1 MTAFIGLPIF
11 ALAWAV
17 GILLLAIFKWDWLEK
32 HPLLYLDRL
41 HLWMGSEYDSNIRKK
56 TILKFSVIIAL
67 GMVIFIIM
75 MRNYFDN
82 VKLGDYTEV
91 NAGEAV
97 PLAGGELV
105 LRDWVI
111 GDSITILQ
119 WNPIDGEFRKS
130 VEKAEV
136 HAYGEALLA
145 FTGIL
150 TNPTQ
155 EPITVSEKDIRMFGV
170 PADIG
175 QGSRFNGSWK
185 ADHNADADGNV
196 SLAPGESVFLYFWAV
211 LNKDKQAY
219 PFVYVIHDGENY
231 YKVNMNSLQP
241 TAAEELEALNTYD
254 SMQQIMDHGEE
265 LVLGDSYECRN
276 LGNVTLQE
284 IFFQEISGIPTGE
297 LFRRGKA
304 PEKGNV
310 FMDLVLEIESTNQIT
325 ANSQV
330 TNWLITAVTADG
342 RLCTEAVEID
352 IGEQEKLIGVTQG
365 YLNEVHYQI
374 QVPEDAQDIRIIFY
388 LGGIAYSMDY
398 ER

>member
-1 MTAFIGLPIF
+1 MAAFMRVIILAI
-11 ALAWAV
+11 AWAT
-17 GILLLAIFKWDWLEK
+17 GILLLAVFKWDWLEK
-32 HPLLYLDRL
+32 HPRLYLDRL

-56 TILKFSVIIAL
+56 TILKFSVIIVL
-67 GMVIFIIM
+67 EMVLFIIM
-75 MRNYFDN
+75 MGNYFDN
-82 VKLGDYTEV
+82 VKLEDYTEV

-145 FTGIL
+145 FTGTL

-155 EPITVSEKDIRMFGV
+155 EPITVSEKDIKMFGV

-175 QGSRFNGSWK
+175 QGVRFNGSWK

-196 SLAPGESVFLYFWAV
+196 ILAPGENVFLYFWAV
-211 LNKDKQAY
+211 LNKDKQTY

-241 TAAEELEALNTYD
+241 IATEELEALNTYD
-254 SMQQIMDHGEE
+254 AMQQIMDHGEK
-265 LVLGDSYECRN
+265 LVLGNSYHCRN
-276 LGNVTLQE
+276 LGNVTLKE
-284 IFFQEISGIPTGE
+284 ILFQEISGIPTDE

-325 ANSQV
+325 SNSQV
-330 TNWLITAVTADG
+330 TNWMITAVTADD

-352 IGEQEKLIGVTQG
+352 IGEQEKLIGVDQG

-374 QVPEDAQDIRIIFY
+374 QVPEDAQDIRITFY
-388 LGGIAYSMDY
+388 LGGVAYSMDY

>member
-175 QGSRFNGSWK
+175 QGSRCNGSWK

-211 LNKDKQAY
+211 LNKDKQTY

-241 TAAEELEALNTYD
+241 IATEELEALNTYD
-254 SMQQIMDHGEE
+254 AMQQIMDHGEE
-265 LVLGDSYECRN
+265 LVLGNSYECRN

-284 IFFQEISGIPTGE
+284 ILFQEISGIPTGE

-352 IGEQEKLIGVTQG
+352 IGEQEKLIGVDQG

-374 QVPEDAQDIRIIFY
+374 QVPEDAQDIRITFY
-388 LGGIAYSMDY
+388 LGGVAYSMDY

>member
-254 SMQQIMDHGEE
+254 AMQQIMDHGEE

>member
-56 TILKFSVIIAL
+56 IILKFSVIITL
-67 GMVIFIIM
+67 GTVIFIIM
-75 MRNYFDN
+75 ASNYFDN
-82 VKLGDYTEV
+82 VKLKDYTEV

-170 PADIG
+170 PADIS
-175 QGSRFNGSWK
+175 QGARFNGSWK

-254 SMQQIMDHGEE
+254 AMQQIMDHGEE
-265 LVLGDSYECRN
+265 LVLGNSYECRN

-284 IFFQEISGIPTGE
+284 ILFQEISGIPTGE

-310 FMDLVLEIESTNQIT
+310 FMDLVLEIESANQIT

-352 IGEQEKLIGVTQG
+352 IGEQEKLIGVAQG

-374 QVPEDAQDIRIIFY
+374 QVPEDAQDIRIMFY
-388 LGGIAYSMDY
+388 MGGIAYSMDY

>member
-56 TILKFSVIIAL
+56 TILKFSVIIML
-67 GMVIFIIM
+67 GTVIFIIM
-75 MRNYFDN
+75 ASNYFDN
-82 VKLGDYTEV
+82 VKLKDYTEV

-170 PADIG
+170 PADIS
-175 QGSRFNGSWK
+175 QGARFNGSWK

-254 SMQQIMDHGEE
+254 AMQQIMDHGEE
-265 LVLGDSYECRN
+265 LVLGNSYECRN

-284 IFFQEISGIPTGE
+284 ILFQEISGIPTGE

-310 FMDLVLEIESTNQIT
+310 FMDLVLEIESANQIT

-352 IGEQEKLIGVTQG
+352 IGEQEKLIGVAQG

-374 QVPEDAQDIRIIFY
+374 QVPEDAQDIRIMFY
-388 LGGIAYSMDY
+388 MGGIAYSMDY

>member
-1 MTAFIGLPIF
+1 MMAFIGLPIF

-56 TILKFSVIIAL
+56 TILKFSVIITL
-67 GMVIFIIM
+67 GTVIFIIM
-75 MRNYFDN
+75 ASNYFDN
-82 VKLGDYTEV
+82 VKLKDYTEV

-170 PADIG
+170 PADIS
-175 QGSRFNGSWK
+175 QGARFNGSWK

-254 SMQQIMDHGEE
+254 AMQQIMDHGEE
-265 LVLGDSYECRN
+265 LVLGNSYECRN

-284 IFFQEISGIPTGE
+284 ILFQEISGIPTGE

-310 FMDLVLEIESTNQIT
+310 FMDLVLEIESANQIT

-374 QVPEDAQDIRIIFY
+374 QVPEDAQDIRIMFY
-388 LGGIAYSMDY
+388 MGGIAYRMDY

>member
-175 QGSRFNGSWK
+175 QGSRFNGLWK

-211 LNKDKQAY
+211 LNKDKQTY

-241 TAAEELEALNTYD
+241 IATEELEALNTYD
-254 SMQQIMDHGEE
+254 AMQQIMDHGEE
-265 LVLGDSYECRN
+265 LVLGNSYECRN

-284 IFFQEISGIPTGE
+284 ILFQEISGIPTGE

-352 IGEQEKLIGVTQG
+352 IGEQEKLIGVDQG

-374 QVPEDAQDIRIIFY
+374 QVPEDAQDIRITFY
-388 LGGIAYSMDY
+388 LGGVAYSMDY